1 MTFHEKTILQICTAN
16 FIISEMNR
24 QVPPILLK
32 AELSVMLFRKFLAL
46 LLLVKVT
53 VRLSWIAPQG
63 WRLHLIAKICLTCS
77 KKNKDSLKDSMKFRD
92 SWISVKAFS

>member
-32 AELSVMLFRKFLAL
+32 AELSVMLFRKFFS
-46 LLLVKVT
+46 VTTISESNSKVIMNST
-53 VRLSWIAPQG
+53 TRLKIASNCQT
-63 WRLHLIAKICLTCS
+63 LFDL
-77 KKNKDSLKDSMKFRD
+77 F
-92 SWISVKAFS
+92 